1 MLKEIGSVFSFLTI
15 FPSSNA
21 TLETIAK
28 YMYVFPIVG
37 IVIGLL
43 IGSFGFGLSFLLDP
57 LLVSLIVVASIT
69 IVTGIH
75 HADGLADFADGLMVK
90 GKKDKK
96 LRAMKDLSTG
106 SAGIVAIVLYLIGL
120 IITISLTNG
129 FDLFRAIL
137 ISEILAKFS
146 MVLMASLGNSA
157 SLGSNSP
164 FVKIMKDKKKL
175 SVAFVI
181 MLIPVMIIGETTGL
195 VMLGVTVIV
204 TIFLLA
210 MSTRSF
216 GGITGDV
223 LGATNELTR
232 LASLMVFVSI

>member
-21 TLETIAK
+21 TLENIAK
-28 YMYVFPIVG
+28 YMYVFPVVG
-37 IVIGLL
+37 IIIGLL
-43 IGSFGFGLSFLLDP
+43 IGSFGFGLSFFLDP
-57 LLVSLIVVASIT
+57 LLVSLLVVASIA
-69 IVTGIH
+69 IITGIH

-90 GKKDKK
+90 GSRDKK
-96 LRAMKDLSTG
+96 IKAMKDLSTG
-106 SAGIVAIVLYLIGL
+106 SAGIVGIVLYLVGL
-120 IITISLTNG
+120 IITISLTSG
-129 FDLFRAIL
+129 FDLFKAIL

-175 SVAFVI
+175 TAAFII
-181 MLIPVMIIGETTGL
+181 MIIPVMIIGESTGL
-195 VMLGVTVIV
+195 IMLGVTVTV

-210 MSTRSF
+210 ISTRSF

>member
-1 MLKEIGSVFSFLTI
+1 MLKEISSVFSFLTI

-21 TLETIAK
+21 TLENTAK
-28 YMYVFPIVG
+28 YMYLFPIVG

-43 IGSFGFGLSFLLDP
+43 VGSFGFGLSFLLDP
-57 LLVSLIVVASIT
+57 LLVSLLVVASIA

-90 GKKDKK
+90 GSKDRK
-96 LRAMKDLSTG
+96 LKAMKDLSTG
-106 SAGIVAIVLYLIGL
+106 SGGIVAIVLYLVGL
-120 IITISLTNG
+120 IITISLTSG

-175 SVAFVI
+175 SAAFII
-181 MLIPVMIIGETTGL
+181 MLIPVVVVGETTGL
-195 VMLGVTVIV
+195 VMLGVTV
-204 TIFLLA
+204 TLTLFLLA
-210 MSTRSF
+210 ISNRSF

-232 LASLMVFVSI
+232 LASLIVFVSI

>member
-1 MLKEIGSVFSFLTI
+1 MLKEISSVFSFLTI

-21 TLETIAK
+21 TLENIAK

-37 IVIGLL
+37 IAIGLL
-43 IGSFGFGLSFLLDP
+43 IGSFGFGLSFILEP
-57 LLVSLIVVASIT
+57 LLVSLLVVASIA

-90 GKKDKK
+90 GSKDRK
-96 LRAMKDLSTG
+96 LKAMKDLSTG

-120 IITISLTNG
+120 VVTISLTSG
-129 FDLFRAIL
+129 FDLFKAIL

-175 SVAFVI
+175 AAAFII
-181 MLIPVMIIGETTGL
+181 MLIPVIVIGETTGL
-195 VMLGVTVIV
+195 VMLGVTV
-204 TIFLLA
+204 TITLFLLA
-210 MSTRSF
+210 ISTRSF

-223 LGATNELTR
+223 LGTTNELTR

>member
-21 TLETIAK
+21 TLENIAK
-28 YMYVFPIVG
+28 YMYLFPIVG

-43 IGSFGFGLSFLLDP
+43 VGSFGFGLSLFLDP
-57 LLVSLIVVASIT
+57 LLVSLLVVASIA

-90 GKKDKK
+90 GNKDRK
-96 LRAMKDLSTG
+96 LKAMKDLSTG
-106 SAGIVAIVLYLIGL
+106 SAGIVAIVLYLVGL
-120 IITISLTNG
+120 IMAISLTNG
-129 FDLFRAIL
+129 FDLFKAIL

-175 SVAFVI
+175 TAAFII
-181 MLIPVMIIGETTGL
+181 MLIPVIVVGETTGL
-195 VMLGVTVIV
+195 LMLGVTV
-204 TIFLLA
+204 TLTLFLLA
-210 MSTRSF
+210 LSTRSF

-223 LGATNELTR
+223 LGAANELTR

>member
-1 MLKEIGSVFSFLTI
+1 MFKEIGSVFSFLTI
-15 FPSSNA
+15 IPSSNS
-21 TLETIAK
+21 TLDNVAK
-28 YMYVFPIVG
+28 YMYIFPIVG

-43 IGSFGFGLSFLLDP
+43 IGSFGFGLSFFLDP
-57 LLVSLIVVASIT
+57 LLVSLLVVAF
-69 IVTGIH
+69 IVIITGIH

-90 GKKDKK
+90 GSQDRK
-96 LRAMKDLSTG
+96 LEAMKDLSTG

-120 IITISLTNG
+120 VIAISLTSG
-129 FDLFRAIL
+129 FDLFKAIL

-175 SVAFVI
+175 AIAFLIMIVPVI
-181 MLIPVMIIGETTGL
+181 LIGETTGL
-195 VMLGVTVIV
+195 IMFGVTVTL
-204 TIFLLA
+204 TIFLLVL
-210 MSTRSF
+210 STRSF

-223 LGATNELTR
+223 LGATNEFTR